1 MAGRWPTEFPS
12 RSRVSWRTHLLSQ
25 PRIRPRTKTPRSWSR
40 KFADAFRGLWRAV
53 RTQTSF
59 AVHLVAAGGVVAAG
73 GLFRIQAWEW
83 CLLALAIG
91 LVLMA
96 EIMNTAI
103 ESLARGPGSRR
114 HPRLR
119 DALDM
124 ASAAVLVAAI
134 TAAVVGLTVFGPRVL
149 AWL

>member
-1 MAGRWPTEFPS
+1 MALQRRVSARTPS
-12 RSRVSWRTHLLSQ
+12 RT
-25 PRIRPRTKTPRSWSR
+25 WSR
-40 KFADAFRGLWRAV
+40 KFADACRGLARAV

-59 AVHLVAAGGVVAAG
+59 GVHLLAAGAVVAAG
-73 GLFRIQAWEW
+73 ALFRVSAGEW
-83 CLLALAIG
+83 CLLTLAIG

-96 EIMNTAI
+96 EIFNTAL

-124 ASAAVLVAAI
+124 ASAAVLLAAI
-134 TAAVVGLTVFGPRVL
+134 TAAVIGVTVFGPRLVAL
-149 AWL
+149 L

>member
-1 MAGRWPTEFPS
+1 MTIGGRT
-12 RSRVSWRTHLLSQ
+12 
-25 PRIRPRTKTPRSWSR
+25 WSR
-40 KFADAFRGLWRAV
+40 KFADAFRGLSRAV
-53 RTQTSF
+53 RTQSSF
-59 AVHLVAAGGVVAAG
+59 AVHLWMAVAVLAAGAV
-73 GLFRIQAWEW
+73 FRVSAWEW
-83 CLLALAIG
+83 CLLTLAIG

-96 EIMNTAI
+96 EIFNTAV

-134 TAAVVGLTVFGPRVL
+134 TAAVVGLIVFGPRLL
-149 AWL
+149 AWIPA